1 MKLDKYGWDPQARF
15 TLVIVA
21 IGLLA
26 LIIQRL
32 MVQ

>member
-32 MVQ
+32 MAR

>member
-1 MKLDKYGWDPQARF
+1 MKQDKYGWDPQARL
-15 TLVIVA
+15 TLIVVT

-32 MVQ
+32 MAR